1 MIRKTLCA
9 ALLALAPVTVAHAQD
24 GIDQRIVGEFTPS
37 RDMTSAALGATAA
50 FWAALDRGDLAIAY
64 GLATPALRRAVTLEQ
79 FAAAVGPT
87 ADFGAPRRVLRLTWY
102 HEQPD
107 YPGTVLAVDWQV
119 SEGEALLGGGYL
131 IWQLQ
136 ADGTF
141 GLLRLD
147 TTDLRE

>member
-1 MIRKTLCA
+1 MIRKIA
-9 ALLALAPVTVAHAQD
+9 FVAMLAIGPAVQAQS
-24 GIDQRIVGEFTPS
+24 GMEQRIVGEFTPS

-50 FWAALDRGDLAIAY
+50 FWAALDRGDLALAY
-64 GLATPALRRAVTLEQ
+64 GLGTPALRRAVPLEQ
-79 FAAAVGPT
+79 FVTAVAPT
-87 ADFGAPRRVLRLTWY
+87 ANFAAPREVTRLTWY

-107 YPGTVLAVDWQV
+107 YPGTVLAVDWRAGQGD
-119 SEGEALLGGGYL
+119 SLLGGGFL

-141 GLLRLD
+141 GLLLLD